1 MLLSGISEGDRR
13 ERPFNLI
20 RRACRSQ
27 SHGGG
32 NFSTEGHVN
41 HAAEM
46 AAASIVKK
54 IAKLAPGDKQA
65 SLFLDAKVERS
76 DIAGMEENLHPVARS
91 FSNQS
96 FQATAGRSQNR
107 LEPKTSSEN
116 FRHNPEM
123 SDLSTLAS
131 KSKDACSS
139 SSTKRVEENEACNN
153 EK

>member
-1 MLLSGISEGDRR
+1 MTKSLQKWVAHYQEDPFYLSCK
-13 ERPFNLI
+13 FHYNLSMSSGLGVVL
-20 RRACRSQ
+20 R
-27 SHGGG
+27 
-32 NFSTEGHVN
+32 
-41 HAAEM
+41 
-46 AAASIVKK
+46 
-54 IAKLAPGDKQA
+54 QA
-65 SLFLDAKVERS
+65 SFLLLDAKVERS

-131 KSKDACSS
+131 KSKDSC
-139 SSTKRVEENEACNN
+139 VEPSIERNRSGYG
-153 EK
+153 

>member
-1 MLLSGISEGDRR
+1 MPGEQVALRVAVVSTHSGDQQLCHVEGELGENGD
-13 ERPFNLI
+13 EGQVPGT
-20 RRACRSQ
+20 
-27 SHGGG
+27 SHNG
-32 NFSTEGHVN
+32 
-41 HAAEM
+41 EM
-46 AAASIVKK
+46 GSKSPKEVHCN
-54 IAKLAPGDKQA
+54 QA
-65 SLFLDAKVERS
+65 SLLLDAKVERS

-131 KSKDACSS
+131 KSKDA
-139 SSTKRVEENEACNN
+139 
-153 EK
+153 

>member
-1 MLLSGISEGDRR
+1 MGLSKKEISMHIMANISRLR
-13 ERPFNLI
+13 VKLRFPLSLFNVFNDE
-20 RRACRSQ
+20 SDQ
-27 SHGGG
+27 HQ
-32 NFSTEGHVN
+32 
-41 HAAEM
+41 
-46 AAASIVKK
+46 
-54 IAKLAPGDKQA
+54 QA
-65 SLFLDAKVERS
+65 SLLLDAKVERS

-131 KSKDACSS
+131 KSKDAC
-139 SSTKRVEENEACNN
+139 
-153 EK
+153 